1 MPTSPTVV
9 ILTGAG
15 GGVGQAAALALAHA
29 GCDLLLTSRDPRK
42 LQAAA
47 DAVGEANSRNV
58 HVETFTADLSQ
69 PNTAPAVVEA
79 CLKHFGRVDVLAH
92 VAGYAPNGPI
102 DQITPE
108 QWRATIDVNLTSL
121 VLLTAAVW
129 PVFRR
134 QKKGLIVSVSSIASL
149 DPFPGFSM
157 YAPAKAGVNMFTLC
171 AGREGAEFGIRAV
184 AIAPGAIETPMLRK
198 IYSEQD
204 IPRDRT
210 LRPEAVAEM
219 IRDCV
224 TGARDF
230 ESGQTTP
237 LPSP

>member
-1 MPTSPTVV
+1 MPTPPTV
-9 ILTGAG
+9 ILTGAA
-15 GGVGQAAALALAHA
+15 GGVGQASALALAQA

-42 LQAAA
+42 LKSVTETVQANNPRG
-47 DAVGEANSRNV
+47 VR
-58 HVETFTADLSQ
+58 VETFAADLAE
-69 PNTAPAVVEA
+69 PNAGAAVVQT

-102 DQITPE
+102 EKITPE
-108 QWRATIDVNLTSL
+108 AWRATIDVNLTSL
-121 VLLTAAVW
+121 VLLTAAAW
-129 PVFRR
+129 PVFRG

-171 AGREGAEFGIRAV
+171 AGREGAELGIHAV
-184 AIAPGAIETPMLRK
+184 AIAPGAIETPMLRA

-204 IPRDRT
+204 IPTDRT
-210 LRPEAVAEM
+210 LRPKAVAEL
-219 IRDCV
+219 IRDCI
-224 TGARDF
+224 TGARKF
-230 ESGQTTP
+230 ESGQTIP